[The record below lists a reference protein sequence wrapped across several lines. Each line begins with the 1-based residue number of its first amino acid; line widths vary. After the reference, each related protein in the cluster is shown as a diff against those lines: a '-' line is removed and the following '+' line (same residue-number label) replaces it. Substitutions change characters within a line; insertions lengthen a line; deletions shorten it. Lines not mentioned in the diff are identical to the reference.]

1 MIFYHFSPK
10 KKEDKHKFIHQNLH
24 SIEALLKTEFQF
36 ELERLRQVSV
46 YDGLEYAIRQFQ
58 LAEHSDAYLTYLMDA
73 VLEVEQK
80 EGTGISTFLAYWN
93 TKKAR
98 LCITAPANINA
109 VQIMSIHKAKGLEFT
124 IVIYPFANSHIYKRM
139 DKKLW
144 IPVDSHSYY
153 NFDELLVNEKKEVV
167 EYGATSERLFIKEEH
182 QMELDAFNVL
192 YVALTRAVKALFIIT
207 EKDLTQSG
215 EHKPE
220 YYSGLFIHYL
230 KEKRIWQA
238 DKTSYSFGLLEEY
251 NGKRSEKILEH
262 IPYQYSQK
270 ERAGFQILAKSGV
283 LWDTGLQKARIRGNL
298 IHAIMGLIETQ
309 KDAPLAIKT
318 LRQKGD
324 ISSEEADYITTKV
337 YQILEHPLLK
347 GFYDDGLRVRNE
359 VDILTGEGRLFR
371 PDRIVFEGNKTTL
384 MDYKSGKKNPKYH
397 EQLYDYADTLISMG
411 YAVENKIIVYIDQSI
426 TPEFI

>member
-1 MIFYHFSPK
+1 M
-10 KKEDKHKFIHQNLH
+10 
-24 SIEALLKTEFQF
+24 
-36 ELERLRQVSV
+36 
-46 YDGLEYAIRQFQ
+46 
-58 LAEHSDAYLTYLMDA
+58 
-73 VLEVEQK
+73 
-80 EGTGISTFLAYWN
+80 
-93 TKKAR
+93 
-98 LCITAPANINA
+98 
-109 VQIMSIHKAKGLEFT
+109 
-124 IVIYPFANSHIYKRM
+124 
-139 DKKLW
+139 
-144 IPVDSHSYY
+144 
-153 NFDELLVNEKKEVV
+153 
-167 EYGATSERLFIKEEH
+167 
-182 QMELDAFNVL
+182 
-192 YVALTRAVKALFIIT
+192 
-207 EKDLTQSG
+207 
-215 EHKPE
+215 
-220 YYSGLFIHYL
+220 
-230 KEKRIWQA
+230 
-238 DKTSYSFGLLEEY
+238 
-251 NGKRSEKILEH
+251 
-262 IPYQYSQK
+262 
-270 ERAGFQILAKSGV
+270 